1 MEYAQT
7 IKDLLIKAI
16 LLSVTQ
22 YGAFVENMNY
32 FSRERKLPIETI
44 VKLLLSMEGGSLNK
58 ELHKNGLD
66 VTPSAFVQ
74 QRNKIS
80 AQMFHAIMQDF
91 NNYCIDTSTYKGY
104 RILAVDSTCVNMP
117 RNPKA
122 ESFVS
127 YEGNLKGYNQ
137 MHLNPLYDV
146 LNKTYYDC
154 VIQPQPKADE
164 QGAMIQMLYQNNFMD
179 KNIIVADRGYESY
192 NLFAHLQ
199 NHDDVDFLIRV
210 KQDKSA
216 MREIAKLPMTE
227 LDIDV
232 SFTITNTQTNEDKR
246 ENRIFLQ
253 KPKKPSKNPNAK
265 TRQGRWDFPS
275 PYPMK
280 LRVVRF
286 MLDTGEYETLATSL
300 PRTFSIEDLK
310 ELYHMRWGIETS
322 FRMLKYCIG
331 LINLHGKSDEF
342 VNQEIYSAL
351 TMYNFCNRI
360 ANAVVIEQKDSNKHE
375 YKVNFT
381 MALYLCK
388 EFFRTDNANGERL
401 MKDIAQYTEPV
412 RLGRQD
418 ERYLKA
424 KGFTGFT
431 YRISA

>member
-1 MEYAQT
+1 
-7 IKDLLIKAI
+7 
-16 LLSVTQ
+16 
-22 YGAFVENMNY
+22 MNY
-32 FSRERKLPIETI
+32 GEQLKNQLITTIRSVIAYNGQFIENYKHFTRNRQLSLEI
-44 VKLLLSMEGGSLNK
+44 IIKLLLSMEGGSLNK
-58 ELHKNGLD
+58 ELHKNKVD

-74 QRNKIS
+74 QRKKIS
-80 AQMFHAIMQDF
+80 SGLFYEIMKIF
-91 NNYCIDTSTYKGY
+91 NRNCVDKSTYKGY
-104 RILAVDSTCVNMP
+104 CILAVDGTCVNMP
-117 RNPKA
+117 RNSQS

-127 YEGNLKGYNQ
+127 YEGNQKGYNQ

-146 LNKTYYDC
+146 LNKTYFDC

-164 QGAMIQMLYQNNFMD
+164 QGALIQMLYQNNFIG
-179 KNIIVADRGYESY
+179 KNIILADRGYESY

-199 NHDDVDFLIRV
+199 NHGGVDFLIRV

-216 MREIAKLPMTE
+216 MREIAKLPMME
-227 LDIDV
+227 LDTEV

-253 KPKKPSKNPNAK
+253 KPKKPSKNSNAK

-280 LRVVRF
+280 FRVVRF

-300 PRTFSIEDLK
+300 PRIFTIDDLK
-310 ELYHMRWGIETS
+310 KLYHMRWGIETS
-322 FRMLKYCIG
+322 FRELKYCIG

-342 VNQEIYSAL
+342 VKQEIYSSL

-360 ANAVVIEQKDSNKHE
+360 TTAVVVEQKDSNKHE

-388 EFFRTDNANGERL
+388 EFFRTDSADGEKL
-401 MKDIAQYTEPV
+401 MQDIARYTEPV

-418 ERYLKA
+418 ERNIKA
-424 KGFTGFT
+424 KGFSGFT
-431 YRISA
+431 YRVSA

>member
-1 MEYAQT
+1 MKYSQE
-7 IKDLLIKAI
+7 IKNRLNTAI
-16 LLSVTQ
+16 SNVIAYNGYFL
-22 YGAFVENMNY
+22 NNY
-32 FSRERKLPIETI
+32 KHFTRNRQLPLETVI
-44 VKLLLSMEGGSLNK
+44 KLLLSMEGGSLNK

-80 AQMFHAIMQDF
+80 AQLFHAIMQDF
-91 NNYCIDTSTYKGY
+91 NNYCTDTSTYKGY
-104 RILAVDSTCVNMP
+104 RILAVDGTCVNMP

-127 YEGNLKGYNQ
+127 YEGNPKGYNQ

-146 LNKTYYDC
+146 LSKTYFDC

-164 QGAMIQMLYQNNFMD
+164 QGAMIQMLYQNNFIG

-199 NHDDVDFLIRV
+199 NHGGVDFLIRV

-216 MREIAKLPMTE
+216 MREIAKLPLME
-227 LDIDV
+227 LDTDV
-232 SFTITNTQTNEDKR
+232 SFTITNTQTNEDKL

-275 PYPMK
+275 PYPMTF
-280 LRVVRF
+280 RVVRF
-286 MLDTGEYETLATSL
+286 MLDTGEYEMLATSL
-300 PRTFSIEDLK
+300 PRTFSIADLK

-322 FRMLKYCIG
+322 FRELKYCIG
-331 LINLHGKSDEF
+331 LINLHGKSDGF
-342 VNQEIYSAL
+342 VKQEIYSAL

-360 ANAVVIEQKDSNKHE
+360 ATAVVIEQNYNNKYE

-388 EFFRTDNANGERL
+388 EFFRTDNADAEKL
-401 MKDIAQYTEPV
+401 IKDIARYTEPV
-412 RLGRQD
+412 RLGRTD
-418 ERYLKA
+418 ERNIKA